1 MSTNDLYA
9 VPDGQTLVV
18 LATGVEIVRRRKH
31 EPINLD
37 GLDQQQL
44 AARTAK
50 KSGSKFLPGTRLEQI
65 VRYTEAILTENNAV
79 LNTSGIYTKTFAD
92 HVGVAS
98 GVRVR
103 TIAVLFDGRYAHAFP
118 VAP

>member
-1 MSTNDLYA
+1 MD
-9 VPDGQTLVV
+9 
-18 LATGVEIVRRRKH
+18 
-31 EPINLD
+31 NLD
-37 GLDQQQL
+37 QPQL
-44 AARTAK
+44 VSRTAK

-65 VRYTEAILTENNAV
+65 VNYTEEMLTENKATLNASA
-79 LNTSGIYTKTFAD
+79 TYTKTFAD

-103 TIAVLFDGRYAHAFP
+103 TIAVFFDGRYAHAFP

>member
-1 MSTNDLYA
+1 MSTTDLYA
-9 VPDGQTLVV
+9 VPDGQTLVI
-18 LATGVEIVRRRKH
+18 LANGIEIVRRRKH
-31 EPINLD
+31 EPINLED
-37 GLDQQQL
+37 LDQQQL
-44 AARTAK
+44 ISRTAK

-65 VRYTEAILTENNAV
+65 VSYTATILTENNAA
-79 LNTSGIYTKTFAD
+79 LSTSGTYTRTFA
-92 HVGVAS
+92 HQVGVAN